1 MCGGVGDKL
10 VTDAE
15 VARRLGTSREEVG
28 RMMTQ
33 GGFPEPLGLI
43 DSRSHASR
51 KVPFWRWADVDAWAC
66 ESGHASLRAR

>member
-33 GGFPEPLGLI
+33 GGFPEPLGHDRQPL
-43 DSRSHASR
+43 
-51 KVPFWRWADVDAWAC
+51 
-66 ESGHASLRAR
+66 ARVAEGAVLALG